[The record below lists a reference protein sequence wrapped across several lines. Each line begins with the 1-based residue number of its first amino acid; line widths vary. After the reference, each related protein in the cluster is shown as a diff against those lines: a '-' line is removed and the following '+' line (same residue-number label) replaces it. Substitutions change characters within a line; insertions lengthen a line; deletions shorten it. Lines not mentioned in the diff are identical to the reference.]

1 MEELSQTSRYRWLGL
16 RDALNRHYHYSIVCN
31 ELSLILRNAYSRLS
45 KNLQSLIF
53 DDILLAF
60 RLLPE
65 MQTQASIS
73 AANALVQSVEA
84 TLPKQKRCIA
94 TKEFKHAI
102 IAHKRRAKANCE
114 EQGPIHLPQ
123 DVIAHMFQF
132 LDIQTLL
139 VAALV
144 CRSWSQAASDNHLW
158 QLIYTNFFGTSP
170 LNSSNDVEC
179 SRCTS
184 AQNVQDICREE
195 TSTSTSVDWKNAFK
209 RAYKDMSSKLVLTS
223 QRGYCSY
230 CCSVVWLDN
239 GKCSNEHTSHG
250 GKNHSV
256 KPLSVEQIVDYI
268 TSNTLPGSYSSDSD
282 LEDSDYESLFK
293 LWAYPKR
300 IAKS

>member
-1 MEELSQTSRYRWLGL
+1 MEGLQATRYRRLGL
-16 RDALNRHYHYSIVCN
+16 REALNRPYHYSIVCN
-31 ELSLILRNAYSRLS
+31 ELSLILRNAYSRFS

-65 MQTQASIS
+65 MQIQASIS

-102 IAHKRRAKANCE
+102 IAHKRRTKANCE
-114 EQGPIHLPQ
+114 EKGPIQLPQ
-123 DVIAHMFQF
+123 DVLTHMFHF
-132 LDIQTLL
+132 LDLQTLL

-144 CRSWSQAASDNHLW
+144 CRSWSEAASDNHLW
-158 QLIYTNFFGTSP
+158 QLIYTNFFGTS
-170 LNSSNDVEC
+170 LNSSNDMEC

-184 AQNVQDICREE
+184 AQNAQGICREE
-195 TSTSTSVDWKNAFK
+195 TSTATSVDWKNAFK
-209 RAYKDMSSKLVLTS
+209 RAYKDRSSKMVLTS

-230 CCSVVWLDN
+230 CCSVVWLNN
-239 GKCSNEHTSHG
+239 GMCSNKHT
-250 GKNHSV
+250 KNHYV
-256 KPLSVEQIVDYI
+256 KPVSVEQIVDYVMSDSVPI
-268 TSNTLPGSYSSDSD
+268 SCSSDSD

-300 IAKS
+300 IGKS